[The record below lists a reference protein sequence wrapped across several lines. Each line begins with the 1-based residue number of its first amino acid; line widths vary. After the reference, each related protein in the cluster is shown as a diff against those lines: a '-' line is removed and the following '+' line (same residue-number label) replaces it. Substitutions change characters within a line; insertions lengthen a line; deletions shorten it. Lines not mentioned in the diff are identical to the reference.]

1 MNKAHHSD
9 MTRRD
14 EMVATFEL
22 GAVGTS
28 FATRGRGAELL
39 ARALGDAVGGRLVVD
54 FTGVIHVSSSFA
66 DEFVGKLV
74 TEHPGIEV
82 TIIGLHGDVDR
93 VVSSVLERRR
103 TLEPAA

>member
-1 MNKAHHSD
+1 
-9 MTRRD
+9 
-14 EMVATFEL
+14 MVATFEL